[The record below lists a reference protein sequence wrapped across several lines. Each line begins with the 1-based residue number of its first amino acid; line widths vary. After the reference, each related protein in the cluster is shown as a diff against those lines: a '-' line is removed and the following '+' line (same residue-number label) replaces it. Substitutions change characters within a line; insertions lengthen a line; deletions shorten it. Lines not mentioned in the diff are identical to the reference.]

1 MPHFSLR
8 HKEDHPFFLSAG
20 VGLCCL
26 LLALLPTT
34 VQAQL
39 QAGNT
44 FSQVG
49 SGARAMGQ
57 ANAFL
62 AVADDATAASWNP
75 AGLAQLERPECSL
88 AGEYWT
94 SHGRILSPD
103 HYRGTEHD
111 TTLVDLNYA
120 SLVYPFRFL
129 DRNVTVS
136 LNYLKQFDF
145 AQKLEVPQPDFDD
158 NWTGRGRL
166 RQEGAFSTVSPALAM
181 DLTDHLAAGVAFNI
195 WNDDITGNSSYRVHQ
210 VNEASASGAATE
222 NQYTIQRGYS
232 LTLGTLY
239 RPVKEWA
246 FAGVVKPPFTL
257 HGVREKQ
264 HSYYDPGDTDWTFG
278 PPNRFPAAL
287 QMPLMI
293 GGGVAWRPS
302 DPLTV
307 ALDLVWTDWSEFI
320 MKQRGDPFWCNR
332 YNPIS
337 DRPLSYG
344 RCQDTYTVR
353 LGTEYLLHYGVC
365 QIPLR
370 CGVGYDPEPG
380 VEAVENYYTANL
392 GTGLQW
398 ERYAFDIAYEARW
411 GQDVHTGPLI
421 YERGT
426 EDILQHRILISL
438 ILYL

>member
-1 MPHFSLR
+1 MPLLSFR
-8 HKEDHPFFLSAG
+8 WKEARRPRLPAAAKLL
-20 VGLCCL
+20 VL
-26 LLALLPTT
+26 LLALPSA

-39 QAGNT
+39 QAGTT
-44 FSQVG
+44 FNPVG
-49 SGARAMGQ
+49 SGARALGQ
-57 ANAFL
+57 GNAFM

-88 AGEYWT
+88 AGEYWS
-94 SHGRILSPD
+94 SHGRVLTPD
-103 HYRGTEHD
+103 PYRGSEHD
-111 TTLVDLNYA
+111 SALSDLNYA

-129 DRNVTVS
+129 ARNVTIS
-136 LNYLKQFDF
+136 LNYLKMFDLS
-145 AQKLEVPQPDFDD
+145 QKLITPQYDA
-158 NWTGRGRL
+158 WTDTWTAQDRL
-166 RQEGAFSTVSPALAM
+166 RQEGAFSVVAPAMAM

-210 VNEASASGAATE
+210 ITEDSESGVATE
-222 NQYTIQRGYS
+222 SQYTIQRGYS

-257 HGVREKQ
+257 HGVLEKQ
-264 HSYYDPGDTDWTFG
+264 NSYYDSGDPWTVN
-278 PPNRFPAAL
+278 PPIHPPRTI
-287 QMPLMI
+287 QMPLMV
-293 GGGVAWRPS
+293 GGGVAWRPI

-307 ALDLVWTDWSEFI
+307 ALDLGWTDWSQFT
-320 MKQRGDPFWCNR
+320 MKQRDETFNPVSNR
-332 YNPIS
+332 E
-337 DRPLSYG
+337 LSYG

-353 LGTEYLLHYGVC
+353 LGTEYLLHCGAC

-380 VEAVENYYTANL
+380 VKEVVNYYTANL

-398 ERYAFDIAYEARW
+398 ERYALDIAYEARW
-411 GQDVHTGPLI
+411 GHDVHTSPLT
-421 YERGT
+421 YEHGT
-426 EDILQHRILISL
+426 EEILQHRILTSL